1 MRSLSC
7 PASLPIRAR
16 LIGQAVKHLF
26 RYLQSTKDLRLVY
39 RGSLFDARNI
49 FSAYTDSAHGD
60 SIDTGRSTSGYLLTI
75 GGGAVSWSSRL
86 QSLVAQSTTEAEY
99 IAAVDAGREAI
110 WMRNLLSEIGY
121 TLTGP
126 TVLHMDNQSA
136 ISVAK
141 NPEHHGRMKHLD
153 LRFFWLRDQVKAKL
167 LVPKFVG
174 TESMPADILTKP
186 LDVARVERCRR
197 SMGLE

>member
-1 MRSLSC
+1 M
-7 PASLPIRAR
+7 
-16 LIGQAVKHLF
+16 
-26 RYLQSTKDLRLVY
+26 
-39 RGSLFDARNI
+39 FDARNI
-49 FSAYTDSAHGD
+49 FSAYTDSAHAD

-121 TLTGP
+121 TLSGP